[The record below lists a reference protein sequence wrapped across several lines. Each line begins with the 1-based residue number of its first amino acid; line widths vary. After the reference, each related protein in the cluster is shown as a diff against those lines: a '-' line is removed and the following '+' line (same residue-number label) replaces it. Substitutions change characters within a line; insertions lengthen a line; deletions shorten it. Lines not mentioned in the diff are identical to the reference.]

1 MRTLLLLEVGS
12 RKDQANFRSDR
23 RVKTSES
30 SLAGTILAGRYK
42 VLETIDVDSCRAHD
56 LTLDQTVTVR
66 KALLTS
72 PHDSDIWRQKAR
84 QLALVRNASF
94 LNVIDVVSEK
104 SSDFVITESPK
115 GQSIADLLKERSRFD
130 PEDVLAL
137 ITPLAGA
144 LDLAASFACCA
155 NSISARWLFAE
166 TRRSFAV
173 NSGERSLSELPPF
186 SVKID
191 VWELVKPRKNIE
203 WPFPTSKAQSG
214 GSKGLAVRQAA
225 LITYELLGGEKKKRE
240 GEVKRWFKPVNGLGD
255 AANAILYRGLQ
266 GSPLFERS
274 GCFFQ
279 RLKSA
284 IPSGKLYTSAL
295 QAREHPVA
303 LPSTQDVIRRFNRD
317 TAWLAMGVLGA
328 LVFATLLVAVQERS
342 PKPADLTQEK
352 RQAEGNLLLYGHP
365 GTHFTTAE
373 ATSAL

>member
-1 MRTLLLLEVGS
+1 MRTLLLLELGS

-42 VLETIDVDSCRAHD
+42 VLETIDVDSYRAHD
-56 LTLDQTVTVR
+56 LALDQTVTVR

-72 PHDSDIWRQKAR
+72 PHDSDIWHQKAR

-104 SSDFVITESPK
+104 SSDFVITES
-115 GQSIADLLKERSRFD
+115 LKERSRFD

-173 NSGERSLSELPPF
+173 SSGERSLSESSPF
-186 SVKID
+186 SVKMD
-191 VWELVKPRKNIE
+191 VWELVRPRKNIE
-203 WPFPTSKAQSG
+203 WPFPTSKAKG
-214 GSKGLAVRQAA
+214 GISRGLAVKQAA
-225 LITYELLGGEKKKRE
+225 LLSYELLGGEKKKRE
-240 GEVKRWFKPVNGLGD
+240 GKLKRWFELVNGLG
-255 AANAILYRGLQ
+255 NAGNSVLYRGLQ
-266 GSPLFERS
+266 GSPLFASS
-274 GCFFQ
+274 GSFFQ

-284 IPSGKLYTSAL
+284 IPSAKERTRARHTSVS
-295 QAREHPVA
+295 QSREHPSA
-303 LPSTQDVIRRFNRD
+303 SAQDAIRRFDRD
-317 TAWLAMGVLGA
+317 KTWLVTGLSGM
-328 LVFATLLVAVQERS
+328 LVFATLLAAICLFIFASV
-342 PKPADLTQEK
+342 
-352 RQAEGNLLLYGHP
+352 
-365 GTHFTTAE
+365 
-373 ATSAL
+373 SASF